1 MTTTDQR
8 VTPHATPT
16 ATTTAPT
23 LMAALH
29 DDGLADLTRL
39 HLMCLLDTTHWCQ
52 FSYLRDALG
61 LSDDRLKRHFHI
73 LRSHGYAGT
82 ARDKT
87 GVGWAYLT
95 PLGAAGRDA
104 QFAALRDVP
113 PAARD
118 HLTAARASR
127 PDWFTPTR
135 SP

>member
-1 MTTTDQR
+1 
-8 VTPHATPT
+8 
-16 ATTTAPT
+16 
-23 LMAALH
+23 MAALNH
-29 DDGLADLTRL
+29 DGLADLIRL
-39 HLMCLLDTTHWCQ
+39 HLVSLLDTTHWCQ

-95 PLGAAGRDA
+95 PLGATRRDA
-104 QFAALRDVP
+104 QFTALRDMP
-113 PAARD
+113 SAARN
-118 HLTAARASR
+118 HVTAARASH

-135 SP
+135 TP